1 MRPLR
6 TAVCFA
12 CLAYVAT
19 PAQGIIVDMAIT
31 VDNAYAFGY
40 GDVNGVSSP
49 LDWYGG
55 VNNVTACQIFCAS
68 GPEYYYGIDS
78 GTYDY
83 AYIAAWADDATA
95 QGVLAGFSFL
105 SSTVSSV
112 GAWEVFATGDLTTS
126 ASAGAFDR
134 LVVNSQVALANTTT
148 GAAGGSIGWVGPS
161 GGGTGT
167 VGSLAIDTGTQYV
180 SGVADPSDSAT
191 AMSTIFDPTDD
202 WMWYDNGLTSN
213 PFDYTSAG
221 DGGWLIFRAGVVPE
235 PATGSFLG
243 LGLLGLLPRLRRR
256 RLFI

>member
-1 MRPLR
+1 
-6 TAVCFA
+6 
-12 CLAYVAT
+12 
-19 PAQGIIVDMAIT
+19 MAIT

-40 GDVNGVSSP
+40 GDVNGVSSS

-55 VNNVTACQIFCAS
+55 VNNFTACQIFCAS
-68 GPEYYYGIDS
+68 GPENYYGIDS

-83 AYIAAWADDATA
+83 AYLAAWADDATA

-148 GAAGGSIGWVGPS
+148 GAAGGSVGWVGPS

-167 VGSLAIDTGTQYV
+167 FGSLAIDTGTQYV
-180 SGVADPSDSAT
+180 SGIADPSDTST
-191 AMSTIFDPTDD
+191 AMSTIFDSTDN
-202 WMWYDNGLTSN
+202 WMWYDNGATSN
-213 PFDYTSAG
+213 PFDYSTAG
-221 DGGWLIFRAGVVPE
+221 DGGWLIFRAGLNGIVPE
-235 PATGSFLG
+235 PATGNVLG
-243 LGLLGLLPRLRRR
+243 LGLLGFLPWQRRR
-256 RLFI
+256 HCSKVTA